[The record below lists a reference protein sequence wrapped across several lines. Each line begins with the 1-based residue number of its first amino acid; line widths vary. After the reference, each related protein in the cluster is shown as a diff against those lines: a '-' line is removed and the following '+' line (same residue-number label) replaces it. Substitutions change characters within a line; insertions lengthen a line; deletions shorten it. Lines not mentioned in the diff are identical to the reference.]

1 MRHVTAVTDPLGRRT
16 QFQWCPCG
24 ALEAIVDA
32 KLQATTFVRDLQLRV
47 TEKVY
52 ADNQATQYNYG
63 ARTGRLLWTQDARG
77 QRTNFAYQADNN
89 LAQVSYTNAAG
100 ISLLQTRGDGTKIN
114 ATVDYGYEG
123 AYNRLSTMSAGTGTT
138 SYSYHPINPGDT
150 AYGVGGRAAG
160 GGYAGLH
167 LR

>member
-1 MRHVTAVTDPLGRRT
+1 MRHVTGVTDPLGRRT

-47 TEKVY
+47 REKVY

-77 QRTNFAYQADNN
+77 QRTHFAYQADNN

-100 ISLLQTRGDGTKIN
+100 ASLLQTRGDGTKVN
-114 ATVDYGYEG
+114 ATVDYGY
-123 AYNRLSTMSAGTGTT
+123 
-138 SYSYHPINPGDT
+138 
-150 AYGVGGRAAG
+150 
-160 GGYAGLH
+160 
-167 LR
+167 